1 MPLSPKGTHNNWN
14 AISFTVY
21 MIMCDPF
28 GVGVWGMSPT
38 AGQDLRLGT
47 CDPFGV
53 FFPSVF
59 VSTELL
65 LPLFLFISIP
75 ES

>member
-14 AISFTVY
+14 AISFAVY

-53 FFPSVF
+53 NAASLPPLTPPSRRRG
-59 VSTELL
+59 LQKDKD
-65 LPLFLFISIP
+65 
-75 ES
+75 